1 MPTAEFAPP
10 RWLSN
15 PHVQSLLATT
25 RVRKAFIDSAAL
37 QAASQWVM
45 LDCGDGVR
53 LLASYAVQGD
63 AHTGTPLVIMIHG
76 WEGSSES
83 AYLVSAATV
92 LYGAGAE
99 VVRLNLRDHG
109 DTHHLNEDLFHSCRL
124 DEAVGAVRAIAALH
138 PGRPLY
144 LVGWSLGGNF
154 AVRIADRAPDAGV
167 ELTHTIAVS
176 PVVDPANSF
185 NAMNNG
191 LFFYRYYFVRKW
203 QRSLRRKQQA
213 FPAKYD
219 FAEVLRMNDL
229 HTMTAHLIG
238 RYGEFATVE
247 DYFEA
252 YALNRDMLEG
262 AKTPLTVITAADDP
276 VIPGQD
282 FAPYSSHGN
291 FTLEVAPHGGHCGFM
306 ERIGAHSWVDKILC
320 QLIIEKHRTGPN

>member
-1 MPTAEFAPP
+1 MQAPSFNPP
-10 RWLSN
+10 RWLAN

-25 RVRKAFIDSAAL
+25 RVRRAFIDSAAL
-37 QAASQWVM
+37 NAASRWVM
-45 LDCGDGVR
+45 LDCGDDVR
-53 LLASYAVQGD
+53 LLASHAVQGD
-63 AHTGTPLVIMIHG
+63 ARPDTPLVIMIHG

-92 LYGAGAE
+92 LYGEGAE

-124 DEAVGAVRAIAALH
+124 DEAVGAVRAIAALN

-154 AVRIADRAPDAGV
+154 AVRITDRAPGAGV
-167 ELTHTIAVS
+167 TLTHTVAVS

-219 FAEVLRMNDL
+219 FSEVLRMNDL

-238 RYGEFATVE
+238 RYGEFANVE
-247 DYFEA
+247 DYFDA
-252 YALNRDMLEG
+252 YALSREMLEG
-262 AKTPLTVITAADDP
+262 AKTPLTVFTAADDP

-282 FAPYSSHGN
+282 FAPYASRGK
-291 FTLEVAPHGGHCGFM
+291 FTLEVLPHGGHCGFM
-306 ERIGAHSWVDKILC
+306 ERIGAHSWIDERLC
-320 QLIIEKHRTGPN
+320 HTIIGHRRTGTN